1 MRQTRIDQRRER
13 ADLDMENQIRWV
25 VRGRG
30 VHGELLLREVRRS
43 KERSGERAGGVL
55 ICLASRR
62 RRQSPARAEE
72 GEGRGRRGAAVE
84 GDEGIDGAIVGIGLP
99 GC

>member
-1 MRQTRIDQRRER
+1 
-13 ADLDMENQIRWV
+13 MENQIRWV

-30 VHGELLLREVRRS
+30 VHGGLLLREEVRRS
-43 KERSGERAGGVL
+43 KERGRGERAGGRAHLLGFPSV
-55 ICLASRR
+55 A
-62 RRQSPARAEE
+62 AVTGGAEE
-72 GEGRGRRGAAVE
+72 GEGRGRRGAALE